1 MITRYKPATVAVL
14 MAAMLAAPLS
24 AQADVTPKQ
33 VLDKVYGNYDKK
45 HGCWIAVDTE
55 NDQRYCMKLYRSDK
69 VSAEG
74 GQRLYLLVAGDA
86 VDERGE
92 SNGSHATAGMVGAFV
107 IEQRASGAEMSAGD
121 AKILLGASGSGPTKW
136 KLVKLGPSD
145 YWGWQNSAGDCHQG
159 YCGSRYVILAP
170 YGKKI
175 RDLAGIVESY
185 SDGGACGD
193 KRCERK
199 SSSLETKLEIDS
211 TRLDEKVFPLLV
223 TVAGQDKGK
232 RLAPKTWTVP
242 FDAAKWSYAQPA
254 NWPLRDRDF

>member
-1 MITRYKPATVAVL
+1 MITRTKPATVSIL
-14 MAAMLAAPLS
+14 LAALLSGPLA
-24 AQADVTPKQ
+24 AQADVSPKQ

-55 NDQRYCMKLYRSDK
+55 NDQRYCMKLDRSDK
-69 VSAEG
+69 VSAEN
-74 GQRLYLLVAGDA
+74 GQRLYVLVAGDA

-92 SNGSHATAGMVGAFV
+92 PNGSHASAGMVGAFV
-107 IEQRASGAEMSAGD
+107 VEQRGNAAEIVSGD
-121 AKILLGASGSGPTKW
+121 AKILAGASGSGPTKW
-136 KLVKLGPSD
+136 KFVKLGPAD
-145 YWGWQNSAGDCHQG
+145 YWGWLNSAGDCHQG

-185 SDGGACGD
+185 SDAGACGD

-199 SSSLETKLEIDS
+199 SSSLETKLEIDA
-211 TRLDEKVFPLLV
+211 TRIDEKVFPLLV
-223 TVAGQDKGK
+223 TVSGQDKGK

-242 FDAAKWSYAQPA
+242 FDAAKWNYAQPA
-254 NWPLRDRDF
+254 NWPLRDREF